1 MNIDSPYKDALF
13 KLIYSHITLLSLVC
27 HDSYK
32 AVKSLKEFTII
43 GYGNQ
48 AKAWAS
54 NLKDSG
60 VKVYIGLRENSPSLA
75 HAQNRGFETFIYTSE
90 NIKTDFCDLLTP
102 DDTHH
107 KILKSLPK
115 HQAAIIFAHGFSVE
129 ANKLNEKY
137 SPLILLAPKA
147 IASELRFRYEN
158 KEALTAFYSLE
169 YASENYLDAIK
180 EIANKL
186 GMTNF
191 YPSSFKEET
200 QADLFSEQTLLCSTL
215 PYSILLAYNALI
227 EKGYSKE
234 IAFYECF
241 YESKL
246 IIDTILKVGPQAFFE
261 LISPNALIGSQIG
274 RDRIFDSELE
284 EKFKTALLE
293 IQQDDF
299 YHQLQQVD
307 IDSLKNEVKEFWK
320 NQDLQKTYESLKD
333 TL

>member
-1 MNIDSPYKDALF
+1 M
-13 KLIYSHITLLSLVC
+13 LSLVC

-54 NLKDSG
+54 NLQDSG
-60 VKVYIGLRENSPSLA
+60 VKVYIGLRENSPSLTL
-75 HAQNRGFETFIYTSE
+75 AQSRGFETFIYTNVS
-90 NIKTDFCDLLTP
+90 IKTDFCALLTP
-102 DDTHH
+102 DDTHQ

-115 HQAAIIFAHGFSVE
+115 HQAAMIFAHGFSVE

-169 YASENYLDAIK
+169 YASADSLDAIK

-246 IIDTILKVGPQAFFE
+246 IVDTILKVGPQAFFE